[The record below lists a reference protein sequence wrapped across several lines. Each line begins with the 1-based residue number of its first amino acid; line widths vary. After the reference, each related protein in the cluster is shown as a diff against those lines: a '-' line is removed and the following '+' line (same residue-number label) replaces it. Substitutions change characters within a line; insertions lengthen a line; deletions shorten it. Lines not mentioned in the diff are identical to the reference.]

1 MSVNVTTFAN
11 ALKIAYGPMM
21 PEQINIGSTPLAQKI
36 EQTEM
41 NIVGSTV
48 KKAAPYGVNGGF
60 GSISETSLLPAPGGN
75 KYVQFESDLKNLA
88 GVIHLTEKVIL
99 ASQSD
104 KAAFVNAL
112 TSETEGLKRAAKRS
126 YGRQFY
132 LDGTGNLTA
141 CGAMSSAST
150 TVPVANAQYLVEGM
164 IIDIVATANG
174 TPITNGTGRRII
186 AVNKGATPSIVLEG
200 TDKVTTTADHCI
212 TEQKSYNNEM
222 TGLAKIFAQS
232 GSIYGLDKATYPW
245 LKAYVNSSAGA
256 LSDKLIIDT
265 ILDRENETGC
275 KIDMIMVHPLVYTAY
290 YDYIESTKSH
300 VNTLELKGGFTAL
313 SVNGRPMAQDR
324 FMPAATM
331 DLLDTSVFNVH
342 QFRDWDWMDQDGA
355 ILKWDSGYAAYKAV
369 LTKYCELMCNMP
381 GAQARLS
388 GITVS

>member
-60 GSISETSLLPAPGGN
+60 GSIGETSLLPTPGGN

-104 KAAFVNAL
+104 KASFVNAL
-112 TSETEGLKRAAKRS
+112 TSEIEGLKRSAKRS

-141 CGAMSSAST
+141 CGVTSDAT
-150 TVPVANAQYLVEGM
+150 TVVVANPQYLIEGM
-164 IIDIVATANG
+164 IIDIVTTATGVA
-174 TPITNGTGRRII
+174 IANGTGRRII
-186 AVNKGATPSIVLEG
+186 AVNKGVSPTIVLEG
-200 TDKVTTTADHCI
+200 ADKVTTTVDNCI
-212 TEQKSYNNEM
+212 VEQKSYGNEM

-232 GSIYGLDKATYPW
+232 GSIYGLDRATYPW
-245 LKAYVNSSAGA
+245 LKAYVNSSVGA
-256 LSDKLIIDT
+256 LSDKLIIDA

-290 YDYIESTKSH
+290 YDYIESTRSH

-369 LTKYCELMCNMP
+369 LTKYCEMICNMP

>member
-1 MSVNVTTFAN
+1 M
-11 ALKIAYGPMM
+11 KEP
-21 PEQINIGSTPLAQKI
+21 
-36 EQTEM
+36 
-41 NIVGSTV
+41 
-48 KKAAPYGVNGGF
+48 KK
-60 GSISETSLLPAPGGN
+60 L
-75 KYVQFESDLKNLA
+75 
-88 GVIHLTEKVIL
+88 
-99 ASQSD
+99 
-104 KAAFVNAL
+104 
-112 TSETEGLKRAAKRS
+112 
-126 YGRQFY
+126 
-132 LDGTGNLTA
+132 
-141 CGAMSSAST
+141 
-150 TVPVANAQYLVEGM
+150 
-164 IIDIVATANG
+164 
-174 TPITNGTGRRII
+174 
-186 AVNKGATPSIVLEG
+186 
-200 TDKVTTTADHCI
+200 TTTADHCI

-232 GSIYGLDKATYPW
+232 GSIYGLDRATYPW

-275 KIDMIMVHPLVYTAY
+275 KIDMIMAHPLVYTAY
-290 YDYIESTKSH
+290 YDYLEATKSH

-369 LTKYCELMCNMP
+369 LTKYCEMICNMP

>member
-88 GVIHLTEKVIL
+88 GVIHKTEKVIL

-132 LDGTGNLTA
+132 LDGTGNLPA
-141 CGAMSSAST
+141 CAATNDSV
-150 TVPVANAQYLVEGM
+150 TVNVANAQYLVEGM

-174 TPITNGTGRRII
+174 TPVTNGTGRRII

-200 TDKVTTTADHCI
+200 TDKVTTTTDHCI

-355 ILKWDSGYAAYKAV
+355 ILKWDSGYAAYKAD
-369 LTKYCELMCNMP
+369 LT
-381 GAQARLS
+381 
-388 GITVS
+388 

>member
-104 KAAFVNAL
+104 KASFVNAL
-112 TSETEGLKRAAKRS
+112 TSETEGLKRNAKRS

-141 CGAMSSAST
+141 CGVTSAST
-150 TVPVANAQYLVEGM
+150 TVLVANPQYLVEGM

-200 TDKVTTTADHCI
+200 ADKVTTTADHCI

-232 GSIYGLDKATYPW
+232 GSIYGLDRATYPW

-275 KIDMIMVHPLVYTAY
+275 KIDMIMAHPLVYTAY